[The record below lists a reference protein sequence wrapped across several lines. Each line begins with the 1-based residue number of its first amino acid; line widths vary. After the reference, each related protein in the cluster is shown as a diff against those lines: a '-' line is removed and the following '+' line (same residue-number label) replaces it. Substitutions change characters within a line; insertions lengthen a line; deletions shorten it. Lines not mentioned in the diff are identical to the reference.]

1 MPTCY
6 LCRTATPEAI
16 ADLERRFLKG
26 RSIERVTHETP
37 FSRDAILGH
46 RAHLDA
52 DLRERIRDANRIE
65 KRKNRVA
72 TIAQRHRVSP
82 PPVASRVAQ
91 IEAEYLFAL
100 ALTLTPGQSIES
112 IRAEILLNDCQRQC
126 LIFLFGRV
134 PDIYEEDF
142 RRKVLLEFDALVK
155 ANPPALREETERR
168 RRMYAAQY
176 EKSLAK
182 SREVSGMYQ
191 ARVSQRARME
201 ADWDF

>member
-82 PPVASRVAQ
+82 PPVASR
-91 IEAEYLFAL
+91 
-100 ALTLTPGQSIES
+100 GS
-112 IRAEILLNDCQRQC
+112 
-126 LIFLFGRV
+126 
-134 PDIYEEDF
+134 
-142 RRKVLLEFDALVK
+142 
-155 ANPPALREETERR
+155 
-168 RRMYAAQY
+168 
-176 EKSLAK
+176 AK
-182 SREVSGMYQ
+182 SKPSTFLLSLSLSLRGKASNPSEP
-191 ARVSQRARME
+191 R
-201 ADWDF
+201 FC